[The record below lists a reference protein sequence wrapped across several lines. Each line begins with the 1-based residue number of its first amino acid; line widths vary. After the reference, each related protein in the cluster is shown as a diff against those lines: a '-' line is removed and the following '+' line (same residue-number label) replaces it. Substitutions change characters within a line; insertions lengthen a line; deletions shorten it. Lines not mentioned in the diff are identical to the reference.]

1 MTVFGELG
9 EFLKDAKGSI
19 QDVKWALND
28 IKGRSIAKQ
37 SAAATLQFPVIIS
50 RSINVD
56 TATNVVKALERQ
68 YATFVQMVISLN
80 PVLDLKEDDIPSFIN
95 KLHQNNPTVLDL
107 VESCINVYSDE
118 AIGIRMFT
126 SINEGCNGPVLRS
139 NKEQMFCIEDYLN
152 PVKLNDMFKPEQITL
167 EKANAALDYYVL
179 SEAKNRGKGGKKFG
193 QAYAELQAGRNP
205 QPNPNG
211 PSVNVS
217 SGGGGVVNNP
227 VANQQPNQ
235 NGATAAGDGKTTA
248 KVGSV
253 EPQFGEGI
261 VHGNKNKN
269 KTNNAAVEP
278 HFGEGIVYGN
288 EIKNKNK
295 ANNVAVEPEFANGV
309 KAKTKA
315 NNAAVE
321 PEFANGVNTKNTN
334 NNLTEKD
341 IEDIKFKRELDRAE
355 ADYRSRAIVKL
366 HDNDIKKCN
375 ELVPTTLS
383 VTLQQIKGDNFGG
396 NVNFILGIKGLM
408 HPVNSDEMVSN
419 LLDGYK
425 SGNKFFNFLRWTS
438 GEIAFLRDLVMNVD
452 GIKEDALKKHRKGS
466 SHWWTTL
473 KRNRTLSRVKNTIGK
488 NKILPNATIACSMEE
503 VMEIKDTYNVDLMD
517 PKAIMKLMDRYFLLG
532 FVIVDES
539 QELCYFMFDG
549 EREFQALSF
558 KGLERENNNKNDFK
572 DIYKMINSGRL

>member
-19 QDVKWALND
+19 QDVKWALDD

-56 TATNVVKALERQ
+56 TASNVVKALERQ

-80 PVLDLKEDDIPSFIN
+80 PILDLKEDDIPSFIN

-152 PVKLNDMFKPEQITL
+152 PVKLNDIFKPEQITL

-179 SEAKNRGKGGKKFG
+179 SEAKNRAKTGGRKTYKGMDGLA
-193 QAYAELQAGRNP
+193 QAYDDLQAGKNP

-211 PSVNVS
+211 PSINVS

-227 VANQQPNQ
+227 VANHQPNQ
-235 NGATAAGDGKTTA
+235 NGSTTEGDGKTTA
-248 KVGSV
+248 KVGNHSIEPKFDKSV
-253 EPQFGEGI
+253 DTIKYTDAIEPKFGKGI
-261 VHGNKNKN
+261 RPKITK
-269 KTNNAAVEP
+269 KDADAIEP
-278 HFGEGIVYGN
+278 KFG
-288 EIKNKNK
+288 
-295 ANNVAVEPEFANGV
+295 AD
-309 KAKTKA
+309 
-315 NNAAVE
+315 
-321 PEFANGVNTKNTN
+321 VNTKNT
-334 NNLTEKD
+334 KD
-341 IEDIKFKRELDRAE
+341 VNASVKQKLDDSQKSEEERRAEADRVAFQRELDRAN
-355 ADYRSRAIVKL
+355 ADYRSRAIVRL

-425 SGNKFFNFLRWTS
+425 SGNRFFNFLRWTS

-473 KRNRTLSRVKNTIGK
+473 KRNRTLSRVKNTFGK

-517 PKAIMKLMDRYFLLG
+517 PKAVMKLMDRYFLLG
-532 FVIVDES
+532 FVVVDES

>member
-1 MTVFGELG
+1 MTVLGELG

-19 QDVKWALND
+19 QDVKWALDD

-80 PVLDLKEDDIPSFIN
+80 PILDLKEDDIPSFIN

-152 PVKLNDMFKPEQITL
+152 PVKLNDIFKPEQITL

-179 SEAKNRGKGGKKFG
+179 SEAKNRTKNGGRKTYKGMDGLA
-193 QAYAELQAGRNP
+193 QAYADLQAGKNP

-227 VANQQPNQ
+227 VANQQPKQ
-235 NGATAAGDGKTTA
+235 NDATSAGDGKTTA
-248 KVGSV
+248 RVGSHDI
-253 EPQFGEGI
+253 EPKFDKSVDTTKHIDANEPKFGKGI
-261 VHGNKNKN
+261 VPKVIEKD
-269 KTNNAAVEP
+269 V
-278 HFGEGIVYGN
+278 
-288 EIKNKNK
+288 K
-295 ANNVAVEPEFANGV
+295 ANEPKFGD
-309 KAKTKA
+309 
-315 NNAAVE
+315 
-321 PEFANGVNTKNTN
+321 GVNTKNS
-334 NNLTEKD
+334 KD
-341 IEDIKFKRELDRAE
+341 ANAAVKQKLADSQKSEEERRAEADRVAFQRELDRAN

-396 NVNFILGIKGLM
+396 NVNFILGVKGLM

-425 SGNKFFNFLRWTS
+425 SGNRFFNFLRWTS

-473 KRNRTLSRVKNTIGK
+473 KRNRTLSRVKNTFGK

-517 PKAIMKLMDRYFLLG
+517 PKAVMKLMDRYFLLG
-532 FVIVDES
+532 FVVVDES

>member
-19 QDVKWALND
+19 QDVKWALDD

-56 TATNVVKALERQ
+56 TASNVVKALERQ

-80 PVLDLKEDDIPSFIN
+80 PILDLKEDDIPSFIN

-152 PVKLNDMFKPEQITL
+152 PVKLNDIFKPEQITL

-179 SEAKNRGKGGKKFG
+179 SEAKNRAKTGGRKTYKGMDGLA
-193 QAYAELQAGRNP
+193 QAYDDLQAGKNP

-211 PSVNVS
+211 PSINVS

-227 VANQQPNQ
+227 VANHQPNQ

-248 KVGSV
+248 KVGNHSIEPKFDKSV
-253 EPQFGEGI
+253 DTIKYTDAIEPKFGKGI
-261 VHGNKNKN
+261 RPKITK
-269 KTNNAAVEP
+269 KDADAIEP
-278 HFGEGIVYGN
+278 KFG
-288 EIKNKNK
+288 
-295 ANNVAVEPEFANGV
+295 AD
-309 KAKTKA
+309 
-315 NNAAVE
+315 
-321 PEFANGVNTKNTN
+321 VNTKNT
-334 NNLTEKD
+334 KD
-341 IEDIKFKRELDRAE
+341 VNASVKQRLDDSQKSEEERRAEADRVAFQRELDRAN
-355 ADYRSRAIVKL
+355 ADYRSRAIVRL

-425 SGNKFFNFLRWTS
+425 SGNRFFNFLRWTS

-473 KRNRTLSRVKNTIGK
+473 KRNRTLSRVKNTFGK

-517 PKAIMKLMDRYFLLG
+517 PKAVMKLMDRYFLLG
-532 FVIVDES
+532 FVVVDES

-558 KGLERENNNKNDFK
+558 KGLER
-572 DIYKMINSGRL
+572 